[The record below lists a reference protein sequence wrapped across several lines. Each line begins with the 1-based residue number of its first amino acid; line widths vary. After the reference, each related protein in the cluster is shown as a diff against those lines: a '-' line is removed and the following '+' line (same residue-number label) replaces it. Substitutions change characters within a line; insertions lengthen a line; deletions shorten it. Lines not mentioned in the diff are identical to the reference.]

1 MNDENEKLPSD
12 AEDGG
17 LKPIDPKDREPSAP
31 PPDEKKTEQ
40 DPSKQPS

>member
-17 LKPIDPKDREPSAP
+17 LKPIDPKSREPSAP
-31 PPDEKKTEQ
+31 PPDEKQEE
-40 DPSKQPS
+40 DPSEQPS

>member
-1 MNDENEKLPSD
+1 MTDEKEKLPSD

-31 PPDEKKTEQ
+31 PPDGKKAEQ
-40 DPSKQPS
+40 DPSEQPS